1 MRIMMKR
8 QMGLLL
14 SIPAL
19 PGQYGI
25 GDFGKEARQL
35 IESLYENHVRLWQ
48 ILPTNPM
55 GYGHSPYQPYSSK
68 AGEPLLISLDI
79 LKEEGYIQDIEIQNF
94 PINEIAYEDVEVYKE
109 KYYREAYMTMLQDE
123 TKKASFLT
131 FRKEQ
136 PWVEDYGVFYA
147 FKKHHQ
153 LKSWLEWEQDY
164 RLWPSTKDA
173 TLIAKHQ
180 QEIDYAIFL
189 QYLFYTQWHD
199 LKEYANQHGIQILGD
214 IPFYVGIDSL
224 DVWMNQEDFLLEEDG
239 QPSFI
244 AGVPPD
250 YFSPTGQRWGNPIY
264 NWEKMQK
271 DGYHF
276 WIDRLAYVGTL
287 FDVIRIDHFR
297 AFDTYWKIPAS
308 CPTAIEGEW
317 VLGPAHDFFDTVEK
331 KLPDIQIIAEDL
343 GDLRPEVLELR
354 DDYKLPGMQVIQF
367 HFNPLSD
374 NFNVEKVKNLVL
386 YTGTHDNQTLW
397 SWYLE
402 LPFEKRRLTWNY
414 LCDHGYKEATID
426 RKWIHYCLD
435 TKADTVI
442 FPAQDL
448 LCLTDKARI
457 NTPGTVGDPNWKWRL
472 NQLDDLHQVLKQI
485 KPQIIASQR

>member
-1 MRIMMKR
+1 MKR

-19 PGQYGI
+19 PSHYGI
-25 GDFGKEARQL
+25 GDFGYEARQL
-35 IESLYENHVRLWQ
+35 IDTLYENHVHLWQ

-79 LKEEGYIQDIEIQNF
+79 LKEEGYIHQIETKDF
-94 PINEIAYEDVEVYKE
+94 PKDQIDYENVAIYKE
-109 KYYREAYMTMLQDE
+109 KYYQEAYE
-123 TKKASFLT
+123 TLLKDKQKQAAFEAFKKA
-131 FRKEQ
+131 Q
-136 PWVEDYGVFYA
+136 PWVISYGIFYA

-153 LKSWLEWEQDY
+153 LRSWLEWEDAY
-164 RLWPSTKDA
+164 RLWPTTKDE
-173 TLIAKHQ
+173 TLVKKHQ
-180 QEIDYAIFL
+180 DEIDYAIFL
-189 QYLFYTQWHD
+189 QYLFYTQWHK
-199 LKEYANQHGIQILGD
+199 LKAYANEHGIQILGD

-224 DVWMNQEDFLLEEDG
+224 DVWVNQDDFLLEEDG

-264 NWEKMQK
+264 DWDKMKK
-271 DGYHF
+271 DDYHF
-276 WIDRLAYVGTL
+276 WIDRLEYVGTL
-287 FDVIRIDHFR
+287 FDIIRIDHFR

-308 CPTAIEGEW
+308 CPTAIDGEW
-317 VLGPAHDFFDTVEK
+317 ILGPSHDFFDMVEK
-331 KLPDIQIIAEDL
+331 KLPNIQIVAEDL

-367 HFNPLSD
+367 HFDPYSD
-374 NFNVEKVKNLVL
+374 NHDVEDVKNLVL

-397 SWYLE
+397 AWYLE
-402 LPFEKRRLTWNY
+402 LPFEKRRQTWQY
-414 LCDHGYKEATID
+414 LCEHGYKEPTID

-442 FPAQDL
+442 FPVQDL
-448 LCLTDKARI
+448 LCLNDQARI

-472 NQLDDLHQVLKQI
+472 NDFNDLKQVLTEI
-485 KPQIIASQR
+485 RPQIIASNR